1 MEVTELVENSL
12 KDKTNHQ
19 IRSKELLD
27 ELLDKAKLNKD
38 ELQPLVQH
46 IYLSDSLTANEEYKL
61 LELDEDGLNYLL
73 EGNSLVI
80 RGSENDNAICCT
92 TNSTFSF
99 KVAEISNPLLI
110 TSNLSLSGVCDQ
122 NMSVN
127 SQVLFMTNSYFLIAK
142 EKPKL
147 QKIKNILEMNLY
159 SGKAYEQNSAQK
171 YSINHFL
178 DFVQASEEEI
188 YTYLNFIQAY
198 QIDGYWRLLD
208 FKYLNKIMDNVVK
221 LIEEKCWLF
230 DKIPVRDIYQE
241 LEPIYDM

>member
-1 MEVTELVENSL
+1 MEVSESVDNTL
-12 KDKTNHQ
+12 KDKTNHET
-19 IRSKELLD
+19 RSKELLD

-38 ELQPLVQH
+38 ELKPLVQH

-80 RGSENDNAICCT
+80 RGSENDNAVCCT

-110 TSNLSLSGVCDQ
+110 TSNLSLSANCEQ
-122 NMSVN
+122 NMAIN
-127 SQVLFMTNSYFLIAK
+127 SQVLFMTNSYFLMAK

-159 SGKAYEQNSAQK
+159 NGKAYEQDTAQK
-171 YSINHFL
+171 YTINNFL
-178 DFVQASEEEI
+178 EFVQGSEEEI
-188 YTYLNFIQAY
+188 YRYLNFIQAY

-208 FKYLNKIMDNVVK
+208 FKYLNQIMDNVVK

-230 DKIPVRDIYQE
+230 DKIPVKDIYQE
-241 LEPIYDM
+241 LESIYDM